1 MLLKGIQK
9 GSMGSFKTSEVGSK
23 GI

>member
-9 GSMGSFKTSEVGSK
+9 GSVGSFKTSEVGSK